1 MVTIDGSFGEGGG
14 QILRTSLALSMVTGR
29 ELTMTNIRARRA
41 KPGLRRQHLTAASAA
56 VELCGAQLEGA
67 EVGSTEL
74 TFVPGPVR
82 AGECT
87 FAIGT
92 AGSTTLVL
100 QTLLPAL
107 LLAGGPSTL
116 TLQGGTHNPQAPPF
130 DFLAHAYLPL
140 INRMGTDVSVRLDRC
155 GFYPAGGG
163 QISVSIDPAKELS
176 AIHLLERGRTV
187 ACRATAI
194 VANLPE
200 HIAER
205 ELDVV
210 QKKLQCRKR
219 DLHVHTANAHGP
231 GNVLI
236 VECQSEHVTEVF
248 TGFGQRGVRAEKVAA
263 NVVREVQRYR
273 KAEVP
278 VSEHLAD
285 QLLLPMA
292 LAPGGRFRTLP
303 LTPHATTNIHVIR
316 QFLDIDIATGSN
328 DDGSVTVEVH
338 R

>member
-29 ELTMTNIRARRA
+29 AVAISNVRARRA

-56 VELCGAQLEGA
+56 AELCGAQLDGA
-67 EVGSTEL
+67 KVGSTEL
-74 TFVPGPVR
+74 TFVPGSVR
-82 AGECT
+82 AGDYT

-100 QTLLPAL
+100 QTLLPPL
-107 LLAGGPSTL
+107 LLADGPSTL

-140 INRMGTDVSVRLDRC
+140 INQMGPDVSARLDRC

-163 QISVSIDPAKELS
+163 QITVSIDPAEELG
-176 AIHLLERGRTV
+176 AIDLLQRGRTV

-200 HIAER
+200 HIAQR
-205 ELDVV
+205 ELNVV
-210 QKKLQCRKR
+210 QEILQCRNR
-219 DLHVHTANAHGP
+219 DLHVRTADAHGP

-236 VECQSEHVTEVF
+236 VECQSEHATEVF

-263 NVVREVQRYR
+263 NVVRQVQRYR
-273 KAEVP
+273 KANVP

-292 LAPGGRFRTLP
+292 LGAGGRFRTMP

-316 QFLDIDIATGSN
+316 QFLDVDITAGSN
-328 DDGSVTVEVH
+328 DDGNLTVEVH